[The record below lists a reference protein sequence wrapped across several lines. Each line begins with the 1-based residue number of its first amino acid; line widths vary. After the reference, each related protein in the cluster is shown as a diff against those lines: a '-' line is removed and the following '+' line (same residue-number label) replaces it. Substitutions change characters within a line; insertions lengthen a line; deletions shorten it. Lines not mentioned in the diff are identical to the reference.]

1 MTPPARRDLDR
12 HPGTNPSQATPM
24 KLFYSPLSPFV
35 RKCLVAAHE
44 LGLRERIE
52 LLPAAAHPVNR
63 DRTIVAVNPLGKVP
77 TLITDDG
84 TALYDSRVI
93 CEYLNTLGG
102 GQLIPRDAPAR
113 WNTLVEQSLAD
124 GIMDAAVLA
133 RYEMAVRPEE
143 RRWDDWSAGQLD
155 KVACGL
161 AEIERRAGRLGDR
174 IDMGTIAIGCAIG
187 YLDCRFASLA
197 WRERHPVTALWLERF
212 GARESMVATRPPAA

>member
-1 MTPPARRDLDR
+1 
-12 HPGTNPSQATPM
+12 M

-44 LGLRERIE
+44 LGMRERVE
-52 LLPAAAHPVNR
+52 LVPAAAHPVNR
-63 DRTIVAVNPLGKVP
+63 DPTIVAVNPLGKVP

-93 CEYLNTLGG
+93 CEYLNALGG

-113 WNTLVEQSLAD
+113 WNALVEQSLAD

-133 RYEMAVRPEE
+133 RYETAVRPEE
-143 RRWDDWSAGQLD
+143 RRWDGWTAGQLD
-155 KVACGL
+155 KVTCGL
-161 AEIERRAGRLGDR
+161 AEIERRADRFGDR
-174 IDMGTIAIGCAIG
+174 IDVGTIAIGCAFG
-187 YLDCRFASLA
+187 YLDYRFASLA
-197 WRERHPVTALWLERF
+197 WRARHPVAAAWLERF